1 MSGDFYGLE
10 QLDIHRL
17 ALWVGDVSA
26 KGVPAGLLMVL
37 LNASLRAELYGNF
50 VPGNVL
56 SQLSLNISNVLSE
69 AEQFSTLFLGI
80 LDTSN
85 GLLTYS
91 DAGHGH
97 ALIFR
102 AATRKIEKL
111 SVTVLPLGI
120 ESQLMAVQK
129 EVELNRSDILLVY
142 SDGVTEAASPSG
154 ELFGEQR
161 LYEIIRES
169 GAGTVPALRD
179 AIQAAVAQF
188 SQGHILE
195 DDLTLL
201 IIQQEDTRGSG
212 APKDK
217 PYNAQDPL
225 REWRQ
230 LLTSHTGILVPLHE
244 WVAGICSE
252 INLHEN
258 PDEFVNACQLGIS
271 ELVTNVIK
279 HAYRNEHGRI
289 TIKALEYHDR
299 LEFII
304 QDQGLPFKTRSVE
317 GENLPALREGSF
329 GLQITKMVMDEVVY
343 TRTPDDQNIWRLVKR
358 YSGAE

>member
-1 MSGDFYGLE
+1 
-10 QLDIHRL
+10 
-17 ALWVGDVSA
+17 
-26 KGVPAGLLMVL
+26 
-37 LNASLRAELYGNF
+37 
-50 VPGNVL
+50 
-56 SQLSLNISNVLSE
+56 
-69 AEQFSTLFLGI
+69 
-80 LDTSN
+80 
-85 GLLTYS
+85 
-91 DAGHGH
+91 
-97 ALIFR
+97 
-102 AATRKIEKL
+102 
-111 SVTVLPLGI
+111 
-120 ESQLMAVQK
+120 
-129 EVELNRSDILLVY
+129 LLVY

-154 ELFGEQR
+154 EHFGEQR

-188 SQGHILE
+188 SQGHTLE

-212 APKDK
+212 ALKDK

-225 REWRQ
+225 REWKQ

-258 PDEFVNACQLGIS
+258 PDEFINACQLGIS

-279 HAYRNEHGRI
+279 HAYRSEHGRI
-289 TIKALEYHDR
+289 IIKALEYSDR

-317 GENLPALREGSF
+317 GENLPALREGSY

-358 YSGAE
+358 YSDAK